1 MCVHTRVDGSGKRCT
16 MNGSVGDPGVNDRAL
31 QNLFNIA
38 AERSNRADVHIS
50 VSMMEIYNEKFPEL
64 IIPGRMME

>member
-1 MCVHTRVDGSGKRCT
+1 